1 MHSVSPNAK
10 LKYGNV
16 FISSFIEVALRLS
29 ISNQLIVIFFITLIA
44 ASQVPESTHE
54 VEKGE

>member
-16 FISSFIEVALRLS
+16 FIRLTLALL
-29 ISNQLIVIFFITLIA
+29 IGNQLMVIFLIA
-44 ASQVPESTHE
+44 SLTPTQVSESTHE
-54 VEKGE
+54 VEKGEQNQR